1 MFLRTREPFWGI
13 FGFILVIFSSVFET
27 YSILFYYI
35 LCRCF
40 LYYPD
45 SRHTKKNYTAYIPLL
60 RSLCSIFILILCIL
74 LNVLRNIK
82 ENLDISHE
90 CLVVTK
96 LTNALFLPFP
106 CVVWVV
112 LVYFVVC
119 SLNRRELPNILIWI
133 FVFSLFGNIKQ

>member
-1 MFLRTREPFWGI
+1 MRHFRIHSSDIFVCFWDL
-13 FGFILVIFSSVFET
+13 FHLILLNFVQM
-27 YSILFYYI
+27 
-35 LCRCF
+35 F
-40 LYYPD
+40 LYYLD
-45 SRHTKKNYTAYIPLL
+45 SQRTKKNYAACIPLL
-60 RSLCSIFILILCIL
+60 CSLCSIFKLILCIL

-82 ENLDISHE
+82 ENLDTSHE

-106 CVVWVV
+106 WVFWVV

-119 SLNRRELPNILIWI
+119 SLNRRELPNFLIWI